1 MPANQFGI
9 DVGEILQT
17 RNQLALQGHQ
27 LRGLQRAETTQN
39 TLATYLP
46 KVLGG
51 DKNAVAEASAES
63 PDAGL
68 QLMDI
73 ASKMTA
79 AQREQFKTT
88 LELGGQIA
96 GAMLNVPDA
105 ELPQAVMQWAVPKA
119 KELGI
124 DVADIERVAQS
135 GNPAQL
141 RQLLTQ
147 KQQSAMSA
155 ADQLAKADRDRT
167 FTAGREDATRAQSN
181 ADRTFQA
188 GREDATAANADRD
201 AARAIQSRQADATM
215 TIAQQNAAIAAE
227 KAQREREDAVRT
239 RSGAAASYDTALATL
254 DRLEK
259 HPGLNDAIG
268 WKNPLKG
275 NPLGAGALPGTDR
288 ANFEAYL
295 DTFKAQTFI
304 PMIQQMRGLGQLS
317 NAEGLKVTEAVG
329 ALNINMS
336 ETAFKES
343 IKVIRDTLKAA
354 RARQGAA
361 NEQPP
366 SIVDDLE
373 TIIDFNDLQ

>member
-1 MPANQFGI
+1 MPANAFGI
-9 DVGEILQT
+9 DVGEILNT

-39 TLATYLP
+39 ALATYLP
-46 KVLGG
+46 KVLSG
-51 DKNAVAEASAES
+51 DKDAVAAASAES

-68 QLMDI
+68 QLMEI

-79 AQREQFKTT
+79 AQRDQFKTT

-124 DVADIERVAQS
+124 DVADIEKVAQS

-141 RQLLTQ
+141 RQLLQQ
-147 KQQSAMSA
+147 KQQSAMTA
-155 ADQLAKADRDRT
+155 ADQIAKADRDRT
-167 FTAGREDATRAQSN
+167 FTAGREDAGRAQGN

-188 GREDATAANADRD
+188 GREDALAANEDRD
-201 AARAIQSRQADATM
+201 ASRAIQARQAESTA

-227 KAQREREDAVRT
+227 KAQREREDAE
-239 RSGAAASYDTALATL
+239 RSRGGAAASYETALATL
-254 DRLEK
+254 DRIEK

-275 NPLGAGALPGTDR
+275 NPMGAGALPGTDR
-288 ANFEAYL
+288 ANFEAQL
-295 DTFKAQTFI
+295 DTFKAQTFL
-304 PMIQQMRGLGQLS
+304 PMIQQMRGMGQLS

-336 ETAFKES
+336 EKAFKES
-343 IKVIRDTLKAA
+343 IKVIRDTLRAA
-354 RARQGAA
+354 RARHGAA
-361 NEQPP
+361 NEPAP
-366 SIVDDLE
+366 SVVDSLD
-373 TIIDFNDLQ
+373 IIDFNDLD